1 MNAVSVAVNP
11 EELPGEMSG
20 RRLAYLITTGPDGAK
35 VVAVDVVAD
44 TGGLVVAGVG
54 AGSRAHIGDRPA
66 VTLVFPPVDV
76 HDMTLLVDGDAT
88 IPGGED
94 VVVVPRS
101 AVLHRPAP
109 SLR

>member
-1 MNAVSVAVNP
+1 V
-11 EELPGEMSG
+11 
-20 RRLAYLITTGPDGAK
+20 YLITTGPDGAK

-44 TGGLVVAGVG
+44 TGGLVVTGVG
-54 AGSRAHIGDRPA
+54 AGSRTHVAERPA

-88 IPGGED
+88 IPGGDD
-94 VVVVPRS
+94 VVVVARS

>member
-1 MNAVSVAVNP
+1 MIA
-11 EELPGEMSG
+11 G
-20 RRLAYLITTGPDGAK
+20 RRLAYLVTTGSDGPK

-44 TGGLVVAGVG
+44 RGGLVVSGVG
-54 AGSRAHIGDRPA
+54 AGSRTHVGDRPG
-66 VTLVFPPVDV
+66 VTLVFPPVDI
-76 HDMTLLVDGDAT
+76 HDMTLLVDGEAT
-88 IPGGED
+88 IPDGED